1 MSVQMSYGYSTP
13 IGAPGGIV
21 DLAPHLI
28 DTFINEEKTGV
39 MKFGLGVVNGSK
51 PGSKVKLPASKSV
64 ATDFA
69 GITVNNRHTEH
80 DLDGNIRIPENRA
93 IGVMRYGRIYG
104 RVEDG
109 VEISYGDPVYLI
121 VDGES
126 AGFFTNDEEE
136 GVAIKARF
144 LSGTDSSTKVAVI
157 ELFNQAQESA
167 QESGKTETTTNGG
180 NDNG

>member
-1 MSVQMSYGYSTP
+1 MSAQMSYGYSTP
-13 IGAPGGIV
+13 MGAPGGIV

-39 MKFGLGVVNGSK
+39 MKFGIGVVYGTKSA
-51 PGSKVKLPASKSV
+51 SKVVKPTAGSTAL
-64 ATDFA
+64 DFA

-104 RVEDG
+104 RVDETA
-109 VEISYGDPVYLI
+109 EISYGDPVYLI
-121 VDGES
+121 VEGEN
-126 AGFFTNDEEE
+126 AGFFTNEEGD

-144 LSGTDSSTKVAVI
+144 LSGMDSSTNVAVI
-157 ELFNQAQESA
+157 ELFNQAQEAS
-167 QESGKTETTTNGG
+167 E
-180 NDNG
+180 D

>member
-1 MSVQMSYGYSTP
+1 MSAQMSYGYSTP

-39 MKFGLGVVNGSK
+39 MKFGVGVVNGTK
-51 PGSKVKLPASKSV
+51 PGSKVKLPTGESTAL
-64 ATDFA
+64 DFA

-104 RVEDG
+104 RVEDDA
-109 VEISYGDPVYLI
+109 EISYGDPVYLI
-121 VDGES
+121 TEGES
-126 AGFFTNDEEE
+126 AGFFTNDDGD

-144 LSGTDSSTKVAVI
+144 LSAADASTKVAVI
-157 ELFNQAQESA
+157 ELFNQTQEKG
-167 QESGKTETTTNGG
+167 E
-180 NDNG
+180 D

>member
-1 MSVQMSYGYSTP
+1 MSAQMSYGYSTP

-39 MKFGLGVVNGSK
+39 MKFGVGVVNGTK
-51 PGSKVKLPASKSV
+51 PGSKVKLPASG
-64 ATDFA
+64 ATALDFA

-104 RVEDG
+104 RVDDTA
-109 VEISYGDPVYLI
+109 EISYGDPVYLI
-121 VDGES
+121 VEGEN
-126 AGFFTNDEEE
+126 AGFFTNEEDD

-144 LSGTDSSTKVAVI
+144 LSGMDSSTKVAVI
-157 ELFNQAQESA
+157 ELFNQAQESS
-167 QESGKTETTTNGG
+167 E
-180 NDNG
+180 D

>member
-21 DLAPHLI
+21 YLAPHLI

-51 PGSKVKLPASKSV
+51 PGAKVKLPTDESTAI
-64 ATDFA
+64 DFA

-109 VEISYGDPVYLI
+109 VEINYGDPVYLI
-121 VDGES
+121 VDGDN
-126 AGFFTNDEEE
+126 AGFFTNDEDE

-144 LSGTDSSTKVAVI
+144 LSGADSSTKVAVI
-157 ELFNQAQESA
+157 ELFNQAQEPA
-167 QESGKTETTTNGG
+167 REPAKGEDDEIGGIENG
-180 NDNG
+180 